1 MALPYGVLAHKFLKQ
16 CQCFSAVQTT
26 QSACNFNWT
35 KTRKYKK
42 KIQKVFSDLTKF
54 SSIVQDKQ
62 SIKVEPTYHQDAF

>member
-1 MALPYGVLAHKFLKQ
+1 MSVSNYIIKSEQLHNKIKNFYIALPYGVLAHKFLKQ

-42 KIQKVFSDLTKF
+42 KNSKSF
-54 SSIVQDKQ
+54 
-62 SIKVEPTYHQDAF
+62 